1 VLDLSEIILPLLKE
15 RVGVRLGVPEEGGVK
30 TGKYYQKIPPLRS
43 SPYKGDIHRSAGFI
57 RNNTISKVSGFI

>member
-1 VLDLSEIILPLLKE
+1 MISPFSYALSS
-15 RVGVRLGVPEEGGVK
+15 RRGFGVRLGVPEEGVVK

-57 RNNTISKVSGFI
+57 RNNSISKVSGFI